1 MSSSQTVTS
10 KLIQFPVS
18 GISFKKKNVRY
29 ILHLFSRDF
38 DNAGSTRDRKN
49 IDPPFYSL
57 HSFRPLVVELV
68 PEPKNKYDKNAIKVV
83 VQGTDADGGICIGYV
98 PKNLTNKI
106 APSLEMGNAFLL
118 DIGVFSAG
126 YYARINFISI
136 PKAPTSELP
145 SAEVWNMARAPS

>member
-83 VQGTDADGGICIGYV
+83 VGFENYHEDMSCESLPLCIGYV
-98 PKNLTNKI
+98 PRNMTQQI
-106 APSLEMGNAFLL
+106 APYLEQGKATLL
-118 DIGVFSAG
+118 DIGEFHAG
-126 YYARINFISI
+126 YYARISF
-136 PKAPTSELP
+136 KFESE
-145 SAEVWNMARAPS
+145 S